1 MKILTIANFVKRKRI
16 DLCAKACQKLSENKS
31 VADLNWTVIGG
42 GPLEDE
48 LKRIA
53 PDSMEFISKV
63 ETLAEHYRKSDI
75 FVLPSTDE
83 GFGMVYI
90 EAIMCGC
97 PVICRKN
104 DGGEEIV
111 NRTGGGIAIDIPDS
125 DDQAVINIISAIL
138 TISEGREKYAS
149 DATKQSA
156 LEMVDPER
164 IRQEWLKL
172 LMEQS
177 SLVAG
182 GPPGLLHK
190 NDK

>member
-16 DLCAKACQKLSENKS
+16 DLCAKACRKLSEDSNIT
-31 VADLNWTVIGG
+31 DLNWLVIGR
-42 GPLEDE
+42 GPLEEE

-53 PDSMEFISKV
+53 PDSMEFIPKV
-63 ETLAEHYRKSDI
+63 ESLAEYYRKSDI
-75 FVLPSTDE
+75 FVLPSVDE

-125 DDQAVINIISAIL
+125 DEQAVINIISAIL
-138 TISEGREKYAS
+138 TISGSREKYSS
-149 DATKQSA
+149 DSTKQSA
-156 LEMVDPER
+156 HEMVNPKR
-164 IRQEWLKL
+164 IRQEWLRIL
-172 LMEQS
+172 LESQS
-177 SLVAG
+177 R
-182 GPPGLLHK
+182 HI
-190 NDK
+190 

>member
-16 DLCAKACQKLSENKS
+16 DLCASACRKLSENS
-31 VADLNWTVIGG
+31 NITDLNWLVIGR

-53 PDSMEFISKV
+53 PDSMEFIPKV
-63 ETLAEHYRKSDI
+63 ASLADCYRKSDL
-75 FVLPSTDE
+75 FVLPSADE

-97 PVICRKN
+97 PVVCRKN

-125 DDQAVINIISAIL
+125 DDQAVENITSAIQ
-138 TISEGREKYAS
+138 TILESRGKYAS
-149 DATKQSA
+149 HATKQSA
-156 LEMVDPER
+156 HEMVDPKH
-164 IRQEWLKL
+164 IRQEWLKIL
-172 LMEQS
+172 LEPQS
-177 SLVAG
+177 
-182 GPPGLLHK
+182 LHI
-190 NDK
+190 

>member
-63 ETLAEHYRKSDI
+63 ENLAEHYRKSDI

-97 PVICRKN
+97 PVVCRKN

-164 IRQEWLKL
+164 IRQEWLRIL
-172 LMEQS
+172 LESQS
-177 SLVAG
+177 
-182 GPPGLLHK
+182 LHI
-190 NDK
+190 

>member
-16 DLCAKACQKLSENKS
+16 DLCALACRKLSEDNN
-31 VADLNWTVIGG
+31 VTDLNWLVIGR
-42 GPLEDE
+42 GPLKEE

-53 PDSMEFISKV
+53 PNSMEFISKV
-63 ETLAEHYRKSDI
+63 ESLADYYRKSDV
-75 FVLPSTDE
+75 FVLPSVDE

-125 DDQAVINIISAIL
+125 DEQAVENITSAIQ
-138 TISEGREKYAS
+138 TIIESRDKYAS
-149 DATKQSA
+149 DATKRA
-156 LEMVDPER
+156 AHEMVDPIR
-164 IRQEWLKL
+164 IRQEWLKIL
-172 LMEQS
+172 T
-177 SLVAG
+177 
-182 GPPGLLHK
+182 
-190 NDK
+190 D